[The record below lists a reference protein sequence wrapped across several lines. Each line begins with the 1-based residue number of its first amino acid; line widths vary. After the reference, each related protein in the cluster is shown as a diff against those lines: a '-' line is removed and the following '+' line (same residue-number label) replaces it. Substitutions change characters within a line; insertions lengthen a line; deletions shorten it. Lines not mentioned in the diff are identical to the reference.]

1 VKAFSLSGDQ
11 ALGICASLIADE
23 ASERFGRHIDI
34 ATSLGWTPDTALG
47 DGGVELSDD
56 ERAAVAARVARF
68 FGGRAEEFAASETL
82 GAIGDAATRSAALRL
97 ERLSFAA
104 AGGSGETEH
113 PADRVFM
120 DAAAAANLLYGRR
133 RLLSLVAPHG
143 LIGFML
149 STLAPNLLR
158 IPALDAR
165 RMSPEELTSAL
176 AFGDVVVATPSLW
189 RYLIAQGVAAPDNT
203 MAVFFG
209 EPMSLEQSAGIRKAG
224 FGAQRE
230 IYGSTETGLVG
241 WRDTPSDPFA
251 LFDHWRRDGEGLVR
265 TTPSGDEVALAP
277 MDVIVWEGER
287 RFRLG
292 GRRDGAVQIGGVN
305 VFPDRIAT
313 IIASHA
319 AVSACTVHVA
329 GQAEGGDRL
338 VAMIALAAG
347 APTESVARSI
357 DLWCRARLR
366 PHERPRVYNFVAP

>member
-1 VKAFSLSGDQ
+1 VKAFSLSSDQ
-11 ALGICASLIADE
+11 TLAICAALIADE
-23 ASERFGRHIDI
+23 VSEKFGRHID
-34 ATSLGWTPDTALG
+34 AGTSLGWTADTALG
-47 DGGVELSDD
+47 EGGADLAENQKA
-56 ERAAVAARVARF
+56 ECAARIARF
-68 FGGRAEEFAASETL
+68 FGARADEFAATQTL
-82 GAIGDAATRSAALRL
+82 GDLRDAAGRAIAQSLTRVA
-97 ERLSFAA
+97 FAA

-113 PADRVFM
+113 PADQVFM

-133 RLLSLVAPHG
+133 RLLSLVGPHG
-143 LIGFML
+143 LIGFAL
-149 STLAPNLLR
+149 STLAPNLLQ
-158 IPALDAR
+158 IPSLDAR
-165 RMSPEELTSAL
+165 RMSPEELTRAL

-251 LFDHWRRDGEGLVR
+251 LFDHWRRDSDGLIK
-265 TTPSGDEVALAP
+265 TTPAGGSVSFAP
-277 MDVIVWEGER
+277 MDLIIWEGER

-305 VFPDRIAT
+305 VFPNRIAT
-313 IIASHA
+313 IIASHP
-319 AVSACTVHVA
+319 AVGACSVALA
-329 GQAEGGDRL
+329 GQSEGGDRL
-338 VAMIALAAG
+338 VATITLTAG

-366 PHERPRVYNFVAP
+366 PHERPRVYNYV